1 MWTNVSILYRIFAG
15 FVFLQR
21 RLSLPL
27 YPYTKGSGDNLLPYP
42 LPPHF
47 SLYMPLIEFER
58 TARVNHAWCSIPV
71 QRANGLVYIHRGL
84 VYIHHIISF
93 SKFVFLSLARMHL
106 RYFRWC
112 KIFISFCLSWF
123 LFSLML
129 CLLLFGS
136 FTTPWNLKT
145 SFLMTWYVLFEIT
158 SGK

>member
-1 MWTNVSILYRIFAG
+1 
-15 FVFLQR
+15 
-21 RLSLPL
+21 
-27 YPYTKGSGDNLLPYP
+27 
-42 LPPHF
+42 
-47 SLYMPLIEFER
+47 MPLIEFER

-71 QRANGLVYIHRGL
+71 QRANGRLSYRDQLSRGL
-84 VYIHHIISF
+84 VYIHHIISY

-145 SFLMTWYVLFEIT
+145 SFLMTWWVLNEINIKGAV
-158 SGK
+158 SRIIDQKCLLFKVWPANLKINVISRFSYDIRFSNH